1 MNCCISTPFSESAKI
16 SSISSVVTI
25 IMSVTYST
33 RDHLETYSSLDT
45 RYSCIS
51 TNTENPNNGQ
61 RSQLR
66 FTHKMS
72 VTLQKTTKS
81 DKMIGVVCKIL
92 IALRILPTLFL
103 FCFVSTFR
111 SVSFGCLAGH
121 AQTSTYFTH
130 SIEILMVN
138 YRFLR
143 AKRLRCL

>member
-33 RDHLETYSSLDT
+33 QDHLETYSSLDT
-45 RYSCIS
+45 RYSCSS

-61 RSQLR
+61 SNQLR

-72 VTLQKTTKS
+72 VTLQRTTKS
-81 DKMIGVVCKIL
+81 DKTAGVICKIL

-103 FCFVSTFR
+103 FRPISTLR
-111 SVSFGCLAGH
+111 TVSFRCLAGH
-121 AQTSTYFTH
+121 TQTTTYFTH
-130 SIEILMVN
+130 N
-138 YRFLR
+138 NWF
-143 AKRLRCL
+143 

>member
-1 MNCCISTPFSESAKI
+1 MKVNSDTIVPVIRVQNMNCCISTPFSESAKI

-45 RYSCIS
+45 RYSCSS

-61 RSQLR
+61 SSQLR

-81 DKMIGVVCKIL
+81 DKTTGVVCKIL
-92 IALRILPTLFL
+92 IALRILRTLFL
-103 FCFVSTFR
+103 RRTIRTFR
-111 SVSFGCLAGH
+111 TVFFSCLAGN
-121 AQTSTYFTH
+121 T
-130 SIEILMVN
+130 
-138 YRFLR
+138 
-143 AKRLRCL
+143 